1 MPIRSLLLTLS
12 LTFVSMAC
20 ATAANGD
27 SAERDAQ
34 IEQWLDKLT
43 LEEKV
48 GQLNLVPIEGAI
60 TDEQREQI
68 RAGKI
73 GSVLKS
79 NGVERNRALQKIA
92 VEESRAGVPIL
103 FQEDVIH
110 GYRTIA
116 PVPLA
121 EAASWDMEAIRRSA
135 AVAAREAS
143 AAGIHLTY
151 APMVDICRDPRW
163 GRIIEAAGEDPYL
176 GSLVAEARV
185 RGFQD
190 DGADKGEHLLATV
203 KHFVGYGAALA
214 GRDYNIIDIS
224 ERELREAHLPPFQA
238 AVDAGVSSV
247 MSAYTIYDGVP
258 VTASSFIMR
267 DVLRGEMGFEGLLM
281 TDWTTIE
288 NLVKTGVAADKDEA
302 VLQAIEAR
310 IDMDMTSGL
319 YVERLPELVRQGRVD
334 EAVIDEAVRKVLRL
348 KQQVGLLDDP
358 YGRFDEEREKN
369 ELLSEQNWQET
380 LDIALKSM
388 VLLKNDKDTLPI
400 GEEVKSIAMIGPLA
414 KSAADLLGWWD
425 AMGKES
431 EVVTIFD
438 GLEQQFGEQAKLDYA
453 EGVKIDEFKEAGAEL
468 IDDAVELAES
478 ADLVIA
484 VVGEQE
490 WMSGEGGG
498 VASLTLPGLQEEL
511 LEALDNT
518 GVNIVTVVVTGRP
531 YVLTNVAKHSDAVL
545 QAWMPGSTGGEAV
558 AKILAGEF
566 NPVGRLPV
574 SFPYHLGQVPI
585 YHAYKATSHSFDKG
599 EDKANERYTTT
610 HRDVQS
616 GPLYPFGYGLGYTE
630 FSYGEIEL
638 GSETMQRG
646 SSLVARVEIT
656 NTGKRTGRET
666 VQLYIRDKV
675 AEVALPLKELRDFAL
690 VELEPGASEWVEFE
704 ITEEKL
710 AYIGRNLEP
719 RVDAGEFIVYIGR
732 NAEDLQAATFVLQ

>member
-1 MPIRSLLLTLS
+1 MLSRFITLTITLTIASLSHPAIAL
-12 LTFVSMAC
+12 
-20 ATAANGD
+20 GD
-27 SAERDAQ
+27 VAEQNAQ

-43 LEEKV
+43 LEEKI
-48 GQLNLVPIEGAI
+48 GQLNLIPIEGEPGK
-60 TDEQREQI
+60 EQLDLI
-68 RAGKI
+68 RAGKV
-73 GSVLKS
+73 GSVLKT
-79 NGVERNRALQKIA
+79 NGVKQNRAIQKVA

-190 DGADKGEHLLATV
+190 DGAENGENLLATV
-203 KHFVGYGAALA
+203 KHYVGYGAALA

-258 VTASSFIMR
+258 VTASTFIMR

-288 NLVKTGVAADKDEA
+288 NLVKTGVAADEDEA

-319 YVERLPELVRQGRVD
+319 YVERLPNLVRQGLVD
-334 EAVIDEAVRKVLRL
+334 EAEIDEAVRKVLRL
-348 KQQVGLLDDP
+348 KQQIGLLDDP
-358 YGRFDEEREKN
+358 YGRFDEEREKS
-369 ELLSEQNWQET
+369 ELLSERNWKET

-400 GEEVKSIAMIGPLA
+400 GEKVKSIAVIGPLA
-414 KSAADLLGWWD
+414 RSEKDLLGWWH
-425 AMGKES
+425 AMGQES
-431 EVVTIFD
+431 EVVTIYD
-438 GLEQQFGEQAKLDYA
+438 GLEQQFGEQARLSYA

-511 LEALDNT
+511 LEALHKT
-518 GVNIVTVVVTGRP
+518 GTTIVTVVVTGRP
-531 YVLTNVAKHSDAVL
+531 YVLTHVAKHSDAVL

-558 AKILAGEF
+558 AKILAGAF

-599 EDKANERYTTT
+599 ENNQRYTTT

-616 GPLYPFGYGLGYTE
+616 GPLYPFGYGLAYTE
-630 FSYGEIEL
+630 FSHGAIEL
-638 GSETMQRG
+638 GNDTMQRG
-646 SSLVARVEIT
+646 STLKARIKVT
-656 NTGKRTGRET
+656 NIGKRAGRDT

-710 AYIGRNLEP
+710 SYLGKDLEP

-732 NAEDLQAATFVLQ
+732 NAEDLQSATFVLD